1 MRLSEVEVFT
11 VRLSAQVVRPNAK
24 TCTFW
29 LKVEERPAGHPTGT
43 GTGSRSS
50 DGIVEEQELPECTET
65 IAL

>member
-43 GTGSRSS
+43 GRRSL
-50 DGIVEEQELPECTET
+50 GRTLEELELPECTET
-65 IAL
+65 S